1 MAKGPISALGE
12 VMQLAYVPAD
22 FDAALRYWTETMGVG
37 PFFLFDHMTM
47 EDFKYKGQ
55 PTDAVFSV
63 AIAYWNDIQ
72 IELIQQHND
81 SPSIYKQWRDA
92 GLDGLH
98 HTCIVVPDL
107 KKARAVCLEA
117 GATILQEGRA
127 PGVEALYVD
136 TGGGPGSILELI
148 EIAEETRGAF
158 DTIRNAARDWDGTNP
173 LRPIGG

>member
-1 MAKGPISALGE
+1 
-12 VMQLAYVPAD
+12 
-22 FDAALRYWTETMGVG
+22 
-37 PFFLFDHMTM
+37 
-47 EDFKYKGQ
+47 
-55 PTDAVFSV
+55 VFSV